1 MHERKPHSRTYAHE
15 RRKLKP
21 KKGEMEVK
29 FAELIANE
37 QKTIVLAQYIRATGR
52 FAEERQE
59 RASKE
64 VDKRAPTGR
73 E

>member
-1 MHERKPHSRTYAHE
+1 
-15 RRKLKP
+15 
-21 KKGEMEVK
+21 MEVK

-37 QKTIVLAQYIRATGR
+37 QKTIVLAQYIRATRR